1 MFTKKKILAIALLL
15 AVLTPLLVFTCFLV
29 KQSCIE
35 NEMEDQL
42 KSASLRTIS
51 VDITKLIWTKKGK
64 EVLLD
69 GKLFDVR
76 SYTVNDSRVILTGL
90 YDNDEDVL
98 NEQMKNFVQ
107 QKNGTTA
114 PLNQA
119 VFNLLFPPLYN
130 NTVDALAQNPWRV
143 ITHHFIPYQEEKVP
157 SKYLSILTPP
167 PKFA

>member
-1 MFTKKKILAIALLL
+1 MFTKKKILAFALLL
-15 AVLTPLLVFTCFLV
+15 AVVTPLLVFTCFLV
-29 KQSCIE
+29 KQSSIE

-42 KSASLRTIS
+42 KSASLKTIS
-51 VDITKLIWTKKGK
+51 ADITTVRWTKKDK
-64 EVLLD
+64 EVLIG

-76 SYTVNDSRVILTGL
+76 SYTVNGSRLILTGL
-90 YDNDEDVL
+90 YDNEEDVL

-119 VFNLLFPPLYN
+119 AFNLLFPPLYN
-130 NTVDALAQNPWRV
+130 NTVDVFAQSPWRV
-143 ITHHFIPYQEEKVP
+143 ITHHFIPYQEQKIS